1 MATAAPITATIR
13 LGTGIPFVDGRV
25 VAPVARCYISCRW
38 IANVVVCQQEWLTY
52 FSYPLISE
60 IVSLTQKM
68 EKAKCTFPIRNV
80 VLLMSGCQVNFSFC
94 QHKICNTEN
103 VDDMKLGFYHPSH
116 PAQGK
121 DSNLN
126 LDKFFFPGMPTKE
139 NLSPTANQNSQEY
152 FTRQRLVLND
162 GALMQGQ
169 GPSRVSSAHRVLS
182 SIAIGTTTPEIE
194 NNYLIWRRNISIHF

>member
-1 MATAAPITATIR
+1 
-13 LGTGIPFVDGRV
+13 
-25 VAPVARCYISCRW
+25 
-38 IANVVVCQQEWLTY
+38 
-52 FSYPLISE
+52 
-60 IVSLTQKM
+60 M
-68 EKAKCTFPIRNV
+68 EKVVKCTFPIRSV

-121 DSNLN
+121 DSNSN

-152 FTRQRLVLND
+152 FTTQRLVLND

-194 NNYLIWRRNISIHF
+194 NNYLIWRRNISIPFQFPFLLLRALPPVYIPHYLYKLYMVSGHYRVFKNNY